1 MFSAKFNNEQTY
13 CYRTNTLDER
23 LLSINSFP
31 PPWQNEGKITNVKFK
46 CNFVNGNWLIS
57 KKKIFVEVCSLDDI
71 DE

>member
-31 PPWQNEGKITNVKFK
+31 PPGKN
-46 CNFVNGNWLIS
+46 NGNITDVKLSAIPS
-57 KKKIFVEVCSLDDI
+57 METG
-71 DE
+71 